1 MVEVNSLGKFQR
13 SLGVKPSRQ
22 GEDIELTIDI
32 NLQLV
37 AEEVLKDKK
46 GGAIIDM
53 AVSYTHLTQPTKA
66 KV

>member
-13 SLGVKPSRQ
+13 SLGIKPSIQ
-22 GEDIELTIDI
+22 GDNVELTIDI

-46 GGAIIDM
+46 SRRDNSNGSERLFNKSDG
-53 AVSYTHLTQPTKA
+53 K
-66 KV
+66 